1 LRYEYTIT
9 KEEYIEALTYQMK
22 EKRKISWVFGQIL
35 FAFTVSVIPI
45 VIVGITDGEKLSY
58 FSFFLWLFSFVFC
71 VIFLFSPLYTKMKA
85 RNIFAAQM
93 KSGMYSDSLYGKFSF
108 VVQENVFH
116 HVTALGSSTYQY
128 KMISK
133 VEEHSKVILIFIG
146 EKNKVIV
153 VPCSLFH
160 EVGHKNAFIDDLNE
174 KAKRAKEKDITFF
187 SSEFFETEEL
197 PICKASFSMNENEII
212 EKTIKGSKL
221 FQKNCQT
228 GKGNWIT
235 ILCSFLLFS
244 LGLFLLIRSCRYIY
258 AGETILDVISAI
270 SAGTLFI
277 LFGIL
282 LNINRFFQTR
292 FFMAWTYRKK
302 LDFQNLTVQQNH
314 FFYQE
319 KMISVRE
326 LEKNELSYFSISKIL
341 GDSENIYLI
350 FEGQTMTI
358 LPISS
363 FDEKELDTVLSC
375 MRKFQKNP

>member
-1 LRYEYTIT
+1 
-9 KEEYIEALTYQMK
+9 
-22 EKRKISWVFGQIL
+22 
-35 FAFTVSVIPI
+35 
-45 VIVGITDGEKLSY
+45 
-58 FSFFLWLFSFVFC
+58 
-71 VIFLFSPLYTKMKA
+71 
-85 RNIFAAQM
+85 
-93 KSGMYSDSLYGKFSF
+93 
-108 VVQENVFH
+108 
-116 HVTALGSSTYQY
+116 
-128 KMISK
+128 
-133 VEEHSKVILIFIG
+133 
-146 EKNKVIV
+146 
-153 VPCSLFH
+153 
-160 EVGHKNAFIDDLNE
+160 
-174 KAKRAKEKDITFF
+174 
-187 SSEFFETEEL
+187 
-197 PICKASFSMNENEII
+197 
-212 EKTIKGSKL
+212 
-221 FQKNCQT
+221 
-228 GKGNWIT
+228 
-235 ILCSFLLFS
+235 
-244 LGLFLLIRSCRYIY
+244 LLIRSCRYIY

-358 LPISS
+358 LPISA